1 MVLGVP
7 LGSFSI
13 TCFFFHDVV
22 NDDVQHIDAL
32 LRLGD
37 VQVAFGIVVRCFM
50 QRPYYL
56 PHSFPPFLDFQ
67 RHLASFYSTFIRV
80 YGRLLG
86 PSSLECPKASL
97 VCQQSSFP
105 ISRGVIGLASMEVIA
120 LVAYLES

>member
-1 MVLGVP
+1 
-7 LGSFSI
+7 
-13 TCFFFHDVV
+13 
-22 NDDVQHIDAL
+22 
-32 LRLGD
+32 
-37 VQVAFGIVVRCFM
+37 VAFGIVVRCFM